1 MSENILFVR
10 LAAAVLATLL
20 LAGCAPKDGE
30 TVVVATDATRPPME
44 MVDEKKKIVGFDI
57 DLMEAIARKGGFEAE
72 FRNTERN
79 AMFVGLLLGT
89 YDAVISSV
97 SITED
102 RKKTMDF
109 SDPYINAGQVL
120 VVQKDTQDVAEIADL
135 RGESVGAQ
143 IGTTGAVEIQKVS
156 GVTLKTYDDLGFAMQ
171 DLAAGRIAGVVCD
184 TPAAADF
191 ALRNESCKDEL
202 KIVGQPFTEELYGIA
217 VRKGNKELLDKI
229 NAGLAAVKK
238 AGTIEKLEK
247 KWLR

>member
-1 MSENILFVR
+1 
-10 LAAAVLATLL
+10 
-20 LAGCAPKDGE
+20 
-30 TVVVATDATRPPME
+30 
-44 MVDEKKKIVGFDI
+44 
-57 DLMEAIARKGGFEAE
+57 
-72 FRNTERN
+72 
-79 AMFVGLLLGT
+79 MFVGLLLGT

-202 KIVGQPFTEELYGIA
+202 KIVEQPFTEELYGIA
-217 VRKGNKELLDKI
+217 VRKGNNELLDKI
-229 NAGLAAVKK
+229 NAGLAAVEK
-238 AGTIEKLEK
+238 AGTIERLEK